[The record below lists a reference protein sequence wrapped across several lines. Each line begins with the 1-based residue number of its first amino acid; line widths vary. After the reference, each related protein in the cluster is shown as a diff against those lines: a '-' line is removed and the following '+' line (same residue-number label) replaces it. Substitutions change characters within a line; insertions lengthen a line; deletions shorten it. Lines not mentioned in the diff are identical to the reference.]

1 MQSMAPTA
9 AAGAQGGGVEGA
21 GRAMERH
28 GASQEGIQQQVVV
41 VGGRRSM
48 ATWKRDAR
56 QQQGGP
62 PRAALLEAMRAL
74 DLRRICNVRVRHC
87 REAYGVLVESLP
99 LPSAPRPP
107 ASSYSPPAPLAPD
120 APVALLSP
128 PPAAHSTA
136 EPAVE
141 WRLLYSGD
149 CRPSD
154 DLVRLGRDTQPQ
166 QPAGPTT
173 PLLQDDT
180 PPPTLPPAIILIH
193 EATFEDEMAEDAV
206 AKKHCTVS
214 EAIDVGRRMDA
225 HRIILTHFSQRY
237 PTIPNLPAHLSSRV
251 LVAFDMLSVSF
262 NQLLQAPASVPVLH
276 CLFPPEI
283 DEDEENLVESEKP

>member
-1 MQSMAPTA
+1 MA
-9 AAGAQGGGVEGA
+9 
-21 GRAMERH
+21 
-28 GASQEGIQQQVVV
+28 
-41 VGGRRSM
+41 
-48 ATWKRDAR
+48 WKRDAL
-56 QQQGGP
+56 QVGP

-99 LPSAPRPP
+99 LPAPRL
-107 ASSYSPPAPLAPD
+107 ASPTAPMALEAPM
-120 APVALLSP
+120 ALS
-128 PPAAHSTA
+128 AEAHSTA
-136 EPAVE
+136 EAVE

-154 DLVRLGRDTQPQ
+154 DLVRLGKDTQQ
-166 QPAGPTT
+166 QLTSPTK
-173 PLLQDDT
+173 LLRDT
-180 PPPTLPPAIILIH
+180 PPLTLPPATILIH

-237 PTIPNLPAHLSSRV
+237 PTIPNLPGHLSSRV
-251 LVAFDMLSVSF
+251 LVAFDMLSVPF
-262 NQLLQAPASVPVLH
+262 NQLLQAPASVPVLR

-283 DEDEENLVESEKP
+283 DEDEGNLVESEKS